1 MKLAQYL
8 EQEHKSD
15 VVYISPDQE
24 VAKQSISVLTSY
36 YSKGMEFDA
45 VILVNVNE
53 EHFPKDD
60 LHARL
65 LYILVTHAQQELK
78 VFYQNALS
86 PLLEGLV
93 QPYVRAA
100 SKFVDILQGKG
111 CLL

>member
-1 MKLAQYL
+1 MRLAQYL
-8 EQEHKSD
+8 KQEYKSD

-53 EHFPKDD
+53 ESFPKDD

-65 LYILVTHAQQELK
+65 LYVLVTRAQQELR
-78 VFYQNALS
+78 VFYQNTPS
-86 PLLEGLV
+86 PLLEGLIQSAPKV
-93 QPYVRAA
+93 V
-100 SKFVDILQGKG
+100 SKFDDIL
-111 CLL
+111 